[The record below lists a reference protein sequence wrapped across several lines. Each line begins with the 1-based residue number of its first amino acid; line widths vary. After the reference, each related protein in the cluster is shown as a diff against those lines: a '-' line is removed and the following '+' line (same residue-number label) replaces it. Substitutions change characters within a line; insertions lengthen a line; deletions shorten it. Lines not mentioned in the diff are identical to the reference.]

1 MRLTEHFTLD
11 EFTTSA
17 TAARLGLSNNPPV
30 AAVERMK
37 RLCQHVLEPIRAKFG
52 PVRINSGY
60 RSPGLNK
67 AVGGAAK
74 SQHVTGEAADIE
86 CAAVSNYE
94 LAAWIRDNLPH
105 DQIIL
110 EAYTPGKPHSGWVHV
125 SLAKENNR
133 HECLTWERGYGYSK
147 GLHA

>member
-1 MRLTEHFTLD
+1 MRLTKHFTLD
-11 EFTTSA
+11 EFTRSSTG
-17 TAARLGLSNNPPV
+17 ARLGLNNNPPV

-52 PVRINSGY
+52 TVRINSGY
-60 RSPGLNK
+60 RGPALNK

-86 CAAVSNYE
+86 CPAVSNYE
-94 LAAWIRDNLPH
+94 LAAWIRDNLAT

-125 SLAKENNR
+125 SYRADGNR
-133 HECLTWERGYGYSK
+133 AECLTWERGYGYSK
-147 GLHA
+147 GLHG